1 MTYKDKTTAVNVVR
15 MNTNEASKYEVCSER
30 AESSRANYLSE
41 VRVLNKTSLGVY
53 VNSVG
58 LNLERTVLFSDTLH
72 SYRL

>member
-1 MTYKDKTTAVNVVR
+1 MTYKDKTIAVNVVR

-41 VRVLNKTSLGVY
+41 VRVLNKTSPGVC

-58 LNLERTVLFSDTLH
+58 LNLETAVLFSDTLQ